1 MTKLNELFKSIK
13 KTFTLQKKV
22 DFEELKISIILES
35 LTAMEELMVLEAC
48 KDYEGGVYLE
58 AIKKSSLAYSI
69 KQIND
74 MHNPDK
80 IEEIVFNE
88 PEVNYEDDQG
98 KPQKESKYLFLLHQ
112 IESWPAAVRDVLF
125 DAFNNLHVQLEVLVN
140 SKTKFER
147 FTVQQPAEETK
158 EENVP
163 GGFRKLD
170 KEAEPIE
177 ETEVEKLNK
186 RVAEE
191 QAEAQLDISRKEQFE
206 MEKRHNG

>member
-1 MTKLNELFKSIK
+1 MTKLNELLKNIK

-22 DFEELKISIILES
+22 DFEELGISIVLES

-74 MHNPDK
+74 IRNPEK
-80 IEEIVFNE
+80 IEMVTFND

-112 IESWPAAVRDVLF
+112 IEGWPAAVRDVLF
-125 DAFNNLHVQLEVLVN
+125 DAFNNLHTQLEVLVN

-147 FTVQQPAEETK
+147 FTVQQQPVETK
-158 EENVP
+158 NAP
-163 GGFRKLD
+163 SGFRKLD
-170 KEAEPIE
+170 EEVEPIE

-191 QAEAQLDISRKEQFE
+191 QAEAQLEINRKEQFE